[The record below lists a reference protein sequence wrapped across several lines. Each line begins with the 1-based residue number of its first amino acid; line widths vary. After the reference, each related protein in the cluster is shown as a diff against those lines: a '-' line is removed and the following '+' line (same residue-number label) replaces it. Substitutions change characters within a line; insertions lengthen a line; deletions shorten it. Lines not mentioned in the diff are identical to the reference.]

1 MIIYSY
7 VFQSKRKKIMH
18 NGGEQFDYIHNIQT
32 FTYTQSNKENS
43 KYQIVIRSY
52 IAESKK
58 YITIM

>member
-1 MIIYSY
+1 
-7 VFQSKRKKIMH
+7 MH

-32 FTYTQSNKENS
+32 FTYTHSNKENS
-43 KYQIVIRSY
+43 TYQIVIRSY